1 MHSSRIWRRIAAVR
15 ALFEHLVMAGPATTT
30 GLGKAV
36 AELTSAA
43 VDEFD
48 TALSSTAAIPT
59 VVAAQLPYPSPE
71 HVAVDVSVPGR
82 RYAVDTPPMRR
93 RWVRSYEQRFA
104 DVAMPARIR
113 DTLLRYVMT
122 RSAVLRP

>member
-1 MHSSRIWRRIAAVR
+1 MWQLTFQSRVI
-15 ALFEHLVMAGPATTT
+15 
-30 GLGKAV
+30 
-36 AELTSAA
+36 
-43 VDEFD
+43 
-48 TALSSTAAIPT
+48 
-59 VVAAQLPYPSPE
+59 
-71 HVAVDVSVPGR
+71 
-82 RYAVDTPPMRR
+82 DTPPMRR